1 MNFFYKSDH
10 AIFFPKINGNDI
22 QVVPK
27 KMRLNSVRNLMCVGR
42 YAEKMQWSEAKW
54 NLFEMPAIDM

>member
-27 KMRLNSVRNLMCVGR
+27 KMRCNSGRNFFSIIT
-42 YAEKMQWSEAKW
+42 K
-54 NLFEMPAIDM
+54 